1 MSHPFLVEVTRL
13 DVGYI
18 ARISDRET
26 GLVVHSTAPKATDV
40 ETRKAARQWIRTA
53 EKNGGGKGKVTPG
66 LPRGKAGVCRV
77 CGCTEDKPCYPPCAW
92 TDRSRPLCTACIA
105 SKSRGRSPVSDTGFF
120 SLGSRGGGKGKR

>member
-53 EKNGGGKGKVTPG
+53 EKNGGGK
-66 LPRGKAGVCRV
+66 
-77 CGCTEDKPCYPPCAW
+77 
-92 TDRSRPLCTACIA
+92 DRR
-105 SKSRGRSPVSDTGFF
+105 
-120 SLGSRGGGKGKR
+120 